1 MPRFSKI
8 AAKILV
14 SIAAALSFTQALPV
28 AHAGFLDLFGSS
40 TSSSEL
46 DAKATPKS
54 GNNRNQYVDD
64 FNGNFSGY
72 FFGASSTGEQ
82 GGYNAMI
89 TIAKNVKDVFIAV
102 AVIYLVI
109 SVLRLL
115 FSHGGDDDVKKW
127 KSSIVG
133 TTIGIVVMQSA
144 FVFVRTIYD
153 KNVT

>member
-1 MPRFSKI
+1 MSRFSKTV
-8 AAKILV
+8 AKILV
-14 SIAAALSFTQALPV
+14 AFAAVPTFFHVLPV
-28 AHAGFLDLFGSS
+28 ANADVVDVI
-40 TSSSEL
+40 TAPSSSEL
-46 DAKATPKS
+46 DARATPKS

-64 FNGNFSGY
+64 FNSSFGGY

-89 TIAKNVKDVFIAV
+89 TIARDVKNVFIAI

-115 FSHGGDDDVKKW
+115 FSNGGDDDVKKW
-127 KSSIVG
+127 KNSIVG
-133 TTIGIVVMQSA
+133 TTLGIVLMQVA